1 MTVLKYVR
9 IAEAALLSHIDVLRQ
24 MGRILR
30 RAGIPVKF
38 SQGFNP
44 HSLVF
49 FSPPAVLGV
58 SSLAEYVAIDTDM
71 PAEEV
76 FGRYNAAV
84 NDNMRATE
92 YFEVAKNPNLAGR
105 IAAAD
110 YIFPFAA
117 KDVRIGDTFTVEY
130 EKKGEKVRE
139 DVRGKI
145 YGVSSDADGRLV
157 MRLAAGNVTLRP
169 DRVFNAL
176 IKGISGACCALTDT
190 VKTAQYAACEGGFIN
205 VDDLLRGGTDAGET
219 AVSPSKTK

>member
-9 IAEAALLSHIDVLRQ
+9 VAEAALLSHIDVLRQ

-49 FSPPAVLGV
+49 FSPPSVLGV

-76 FGRYNAAV
+76 FARYNASV
-84 NDNMRATE
+84 GDNMRATE
-92 YFEVAKNPNLAGR
+92 HFETDKNPNLAGR
-105 IAAAD
+105 IVAAD
-110 YIFPFAA
+110 YVFPFAA
-117 KDVRIGDTFTVEY
+117 DAVTEGAPFTVEY
-130 EKKGEKVRE
+130 EKKGETVRE
-139 DVRGKI
+139 DVAGKI
-145 YGVSSDADGRLV
+145 YGVSSASDGRLV

-169 DRVFNAL
+169 DRVFRTL
-176 IKGISGACCALTDT
+176 KESVQSCGALTDT
-190 VKTAQYAACEGGFIN
+190 VKTAQYAACEGGFVD
-205 VDDLLRGGTDAGET
+205 VDDLLRKGDRAGGSAG
-219 AVSPSKTK
+219 APSMTK

>member
-145 YGVSSDADGRLV
+145 YGVSSASDGRLV

-169 DRVFNAL
+169 DRVFRTL
-176 IKGISGACCALTDT
+176 KESVQSCGALTDT
-190 VKTAQYAACEGGFIN
+190 VKTAQYAACEGGFVD
-205 VDDLLRGGTDAGET
+205 VDDLLRKGDRAGGPAG
-219 AVSPSKTK
+219 APSMTK

>member
-9 IAEAALLSHIDVLRQ
+9 VAEAALLSHIDVLRQ

-49 FSPPAVLGV
+49 FSPPSVLGV

-76 FGRYNAAV
+76 FARYNASV
-84 NDNMRATE
+84 GDNMRATE
-92 YFEVAKNPNLAGR
+92 HFETDKNPNLAGR

-169 DRVFNAL
+169 DRVFRTL
-176 IKGISGACCALTDT
+176 KESVQSCGALTDT
-190 VKTAQYAACEGGFIN
+190 VKTAQYAACEGGFVD
-205 VDDLLRGGTDAGET
+205 VDDLLRKGDRAGGPAG
-219 AVSPSKTK
+219 APSMTK

>member
-9 IAEAALLSHIDVLRQ
+9 VAEAALLSHIDVLRQ

-49 FSPPAVLGV
+49 FSPPSVLGV

-76 FGRYNAAV
+76 FARYNASV
-84 NDNMRATE
+84 GDNMRATE

-105 IAAAD
+105 IVAAD

-169 DRVFNAL
+169 DRVFRTL
-176 IKGISGACCALTDT
+176 KESVQSCGALTDT
-190 VKTAQYAACEGGFIN
+190 VKTAQYAACEGGFVD
-205 VDDLLRGGTDAGET
+205 VDDLLRKGDRAGGSAG
-219 AVSPSKTK
+219 APSMTK